1 MGHREKYQAGKGLA
15 DAYMSIPISGEGPG
29 VIVLHAWWGLNAF
42 FMGLCDR
49 LSQEG
54 FVALAP
60 DLYHG
65 EIATTIEEAKVL
77 RSKVDRKV
85 ANAEMKGAVDHLL
98 SHDAVVSPRISVIGF
113 SLGANYANWLAMN
126 KPKDVQSVILFYGKG
141 GGDFEKTEATY
152 LGHFA
157 ETDRYGAGPDKIAV
171 FKDRLLAAGRDVTF
185 YTYKDTKH
193 WFFEEDRFDA
203 YHAEAASL
211 AWERTIEY
219 LRNQYG

>member
-1 MGHREKYQAGKGLA
+1 MGYKEKFQAGNELA
-15 DAYMSIPISGEGPG
+15 SGYMSIPKSGKGPG

-42 FMGLCDR
+42 FMELCDR

-65 EIATTIEEAKVL
+65 ELATTIEGAKTL

-85 ANAEMKGAVDHLL
+85 ANLEMKGAIDHLL
-98 SHDAVVSPRISVIGF
+98 TYDAVVKPKVSVMGF

-126 KPKDVQSVILFYGKG
+126 KPKEILSVILFYGKG
-141 GGDFEKTEATY
+141 GGKFEKIEAAY

-157 ETDRYGAGPDKIAV
+157 ETDRYGAGPDKIAI
-171 FKDRLLAAGRDVTF
+171 FKDRLLAAGREVKF
-185 YTYKDTKH
+185 YTYKDTEH
-193 WFFEEDRFDA
+193 WFFEEDRSDV
-203 YHAEAASL
+203 YHADAANL
-211 AWERTIEY
+211 AWERTINY
-219 LRNQYG
+219 LHNQYG

>member
-1 MGHREKYQAGKGLA
+1 MGHREKFQAGNELA
-15 DAYMSIPISGEGPG
+15 NAYMSVPISGKGPG
-29 VIVLHAWWGLNAF
+29 IVVLHAWWGLNAF
-42 FMGLCDR
+42 FMKLCEL
-49 LSQEG
+49 LSQKG

-65 EIATTIEEAKVL
+65 KIATTIEEAEDL

-85 ANAEMKGAVDHLL
+85 ANMEMKGAVDHLL
-98 SHDAVVSPRISVIGF
+98 SHDAVTNPKVSVIGF
-113 SLGANYANWLAMN
+113 SLGANYANWLAIN
-126 KPKDVQSVILFYGKG
+126 KPKDIRSVILFYGKG
-141 GGDFEKTEATY
+141 GGKFEKAEATY

-193 WFFEEDRFDA
+193 WFFEEDRSDA
-203 YHAEAASL
+203 YHAEAANL

-219 LRNQYG
+219 LQNQYG